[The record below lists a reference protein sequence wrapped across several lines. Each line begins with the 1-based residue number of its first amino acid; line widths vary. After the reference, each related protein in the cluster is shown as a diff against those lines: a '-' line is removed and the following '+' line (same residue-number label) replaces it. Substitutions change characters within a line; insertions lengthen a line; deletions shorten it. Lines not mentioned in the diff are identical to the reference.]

1 MKTII
6 FRRYI
11 LLKFQ
16 NKKNKKIKS
25 NNSFNNSSKA
35 AYNNFQSNLNN
46 NQIYIDEKGL
56 KSKNIKR
63 GYNFQNIIVSNSI
76 TLNKAKRS
84 MSSSITIPRNQ
95 LKQMNS
101 QIIMNGFGL
110 YIENDLM
117 RSANNTMTHKNK
129 NKKQKQK
136 PKQEPNKKNNIY
148 QYLILKGN
156 ASYLIRNCMKHRINW
171 TEVENIPENANYFNF
186 KWKKKNID

>member
-1 MKTII
+1 MELDYLYLNKINRNNNFDI
-6 FRRYI
+6 KLI
-11 LLKFQ
+11 NNKINKFNNIQ

-46 NQIYIDEKGL
+46 NQIYIDDKGL

-117 RSANNTMTHKNK
+117 RSANNTVTHKNK

-148 QYLILKGN
+148 QYLIL
-156 ASYLIRNCMKHRINW
+156 IN
-171 TEVENIPENANYFNF
+171 I
-186 KWKKKNID
+186 